1 MTDMIRVENLRKNF
15 GEFCALDGV
24 DMHVPGGSIYGL
36 VGPNGAGKTTLL
48 RHIMGIY
55 RQDEGSVLVEGK
67 PVYEQPDVKKDMIL
81 ISDDLFYFQQA
92 DTLEMKGFYKGIY
105 PGFDEKLFER
115 LQEVFRNIDVKRRIR
130 KLSKGMQK
138 QVSFWLGLCS
148 SPRILIL
155 DEPVDGLDPVM
166 RRQIWNLLLAEKKKR
181 GMTVLVSS
189 HNLRELEEVCDYVG
203 IMHQGR
209 IRMERSLQE
218 LQGCVSKVQTAFEQ
232 GMPVLP
238 ETFQVLHMS
247 NLGRVYTM
255 IVKGDSEKAR
265 GELEKL
271 HPLFVDVLPLTLEE
285 IFIYEMG
292 GADYGIQEI
301 LL

>member
-105 PGFDEKLFER
+105 PGFDEKLFEK

-148 SPRILIL
+148 SPRILTRG
-155 DEPVDGLDPVM
+155 EPVYGLDRVI
-166 RRQIWNLLLAEKKKR
+166 RR
-181 GMTVLVSS
+181 
-189 HNLRELEEVCDYVG
+189 
-203 IMHQGR
+203 
-209 IRMERSLQE
+209 
-218 LQGCVSKVQTAFEQ
+218 
-232 GMPVLP
+232 
-238 ETFQVLHMS
+238 
-247 NLGRVYTM
+247 
-255 IVKGDSEKAR
+255 
-265 GELEKL
+265 
-271 HPLFVDVLPLTLEE
+271 
-285 IFIYEMG
+285 
-292 GADYGIQEI
+292 
-301 LL
+301 